1 MDGTLGNL
9 AYTLEDGREVTLSAN
24 YALLFKLRALKND
37 VYMRYNEAFKLVQKE
52 PDYACASIIYAAYV
66 MGVIGETGSAK
77 NAMSEDDFLSK
88 PSQGFREAFIA
99 KTQKPKRCFRVP
111 RFELETIEDA
121 YTFYVLILGLSEVLF
136 WTAPISTLRTV
147 ADDKTAYDGWRSSEQ
162 ERLSNQRK

>member
-77 NAMSEDDFLSK
+77 DAMSEDDFLSVM
-88 PSQGFREAFIA
+88 PFDRERNMEMMSQLVLPNRA
-99 KTQKPKRCFRVP
+99 KASAKR
-111 RFELETIEDA
+111 
-121 YTFYVLILGLSEVLF
+121 S
-136 WTAPISTLRTV
+136 
-147 ADDKTAYDGWRSSEQ
+147 
-162 ERLSNQRK
+162 